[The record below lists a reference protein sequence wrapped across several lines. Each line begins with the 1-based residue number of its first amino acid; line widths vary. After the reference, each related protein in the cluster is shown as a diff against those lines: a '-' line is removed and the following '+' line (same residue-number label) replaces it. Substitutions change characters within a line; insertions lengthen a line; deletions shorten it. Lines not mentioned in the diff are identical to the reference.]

1 MHFVVYYVI
10 YMSIIVTFL
19 FTDTIRL
26 SNRDYYLA
34 LFVL

>member
-10 YMSIIVTFL
+10 MSIIGPFL
-19 FTDTIRL
+19 YTDTIQL
-26 SNRDYYLA
+26 SNRDYYLI